1 MINAKYAK
9 CIFKKKKYVPG
20 WKKRATLSLHS
31 GTMRG
36 GGGGAAKV
44 SERIFNCIAFV
55 GSAALTTKVQESER
69 LSVLS

>member
-9 CIFKKKKYVPG
+9 CILKKKKYVPG

-36 GGGGAAKV
+36 GGGGGAAKV
-44 SERIFNCIAFV
+44 SERIFNCV
-55 GSAALTTKVQESER
+55 CWQRTDNKSPRER
-69 LSVLS
+69 AS